1 MTSTI
6 KADIVEAA
14 TGTNTDLTLQ
24 GKGTGV
30 VNLSA
35 GSKLGG
41 TALTSAFLSP
51 TSDLSGL
58 TGVGATASEKTN
70 IMLNSFRIE
79 EQGGLT
85 VQGMVDGVSDVF
97 TDESGVD
104 TATSTDESYNATSD
118 YYENPG
124 DRLIVAGDFSGD
136 TGAYTLTPSGHISII
151 TNSTAIYDT
160 ANIYVGDFDLSW
172 TWTTKASTGGI
183 TGMGVAF
190 VLNSAIGSIST
201 NGTGGGF
208 TGTNIPFHILNSDG
222 FMRAHGNGSNEA
234 NLTINAGD
242 VVRVTRTS
250 GTFKA
255 YVGATLGT
263 ATLVRTMTATSTA
276 DVSMVIGTNAAT
288 TDVFDDFTFAGTVYD
303 SVIVS
308 DTFTALSQPDTA
320 FVAIWH
326 EDVDSVTL
334 NTDFTIEVSRDAG
347 TTWTAGTTALA
358 ATLSADKIIT
368 CSIDISAQPAGTS
381 MRWRAKF
388 LNTKSQRL
396 RGVSMQWR

>member
-41 TALTSAFLSP
+41 TALLSL

-58 TGVGATASEKTN
+58 TGVGATASEKSN

-104 TATSTDESYNATSD
+104 TGTSTDETYNGTSD
-118 YYENPG
+118 YYEN
-124 DRLIVAGDFSGD
+124 AGG
-136 TGAYTLTPSGHISII
+136 YTV
-151 TNSTAIYDT
+151 DQC
-160 ANIYVGDFDLSW
+160 
-172 TWTTKASTGGI
+172 TGGTASGSSEYEAASGAFADDGTSSYWYNYPSAANGAWLQYVFSATKVI
-183 TGMGVAF
+183 TKITLRAMV
-190 VLNSAIGSIST
+190 
-201 NGTGGGF
+201 GGNEIRMPTSF
-208 TGTNIPFHILNSDG
+208 KIQSY
-222 FMRAHGNGSNEA
+222 NGSTWDDVYTASGISAWSSGESR
-234 NLTINAGD
+234 TFTFSNAFAA
-242 VVRVTRTS
+242 S
-250 GTFKA
+250 
-255 YVGATLGT
+255 ATYRLLYT
-263 ATLVRTMTATSTA
+263 ATTGDGYAMIAEMEMMAT
-276 DVSMVIGTNAAT
+276 DPAAN
-288 TDVFDDFTFAGTVYD
+288 

-308 DTFTALSQPDTA
+308 ETFTALSQPDTA
-320 FVAIWH
+320 FVTVWH
-326 EDVDSVTL
+326 EDVDACTP
-334 NTDFTIEVSRDAG
+334 NTDFTVEASRDAG
-347 TTWTAGTTALA
+347 TTWTAGTLALG
-358 ATLSADKIIT
+358 ATLGAAEILT

-381 MRWRAKF
+381 MRWRFKF
-388 LNTKSQRL
+388 LNTLSQRL
-396 RGVSMQWR
+396 RGVGLQWS